1 MHILHSRAVRKNHL
15 ISLAALSI
23 ICFPDSISEVS
34 AQSIQAQPGA
44 LNTNR
49 LPPVRTDSFV
59 QQAGA
64 MAEDIYGDEGVGGI
78 EKKGGNIG
86 IFHPGKL
93 PPFENFTRA
102 NRIDTGI
109 VGQRAAGLT
118 TGHGS
123 FMPCAW
129 GADEY
134 IGNEW
139 AMTGNAAIPYYLPPQ
154 PLPLLPPLQTLAPP
168 NQDNSLPVEHT
179 HYSPPV
185 QRLLSTLDS
194 GF

>member
-1 MHILHSRAVRKNHL
+1 MHILQSWAVRKNHL
-15 ISLAALSI
+15 ICLAALSI
-23 ICFPDSISEVS
+23 ICIPEGFSKVY
-34 AQSIQAQPGA
+34 AQSFPSREGA
-44 LNTNR
+44 PNTNR
-49 LPPVRTDSFV
+49 LPPVRMDSFV
-59 QQAGA
+59 QQAGG
-64 MAEDIYGDEGVGGI
+64 MAEAIYGDEGVGGI

-93 PPFENFTRA
+93 PPFENFTREH
-102 NRIDTGI
+102 RIDTGI

-139 AMTGNAAIPYYLPPQ
+139 ALTGNAAIPYYHLPQ
-154 PLPLLPPLQTLAPP
+154 PLPPVQRFAPTEQNNTP
-168 NQDNSLPVEHT
+168 SVQNHT
-179 HYSPPV
+179 HYSEPV
-185 QRLLSTLDS
+185 QKLLTSVDS